1 MDHHHNYMLGLHFK
15 TRVIRLVNQQKT
27 YNDVARIC
35 RITPFQ
41 VSYIMFLL
49 PDVAVQYFNLQI
61 SNSSVAALLGIT
73 EEEVAT
79 IHSNWR
85 ATKDRPRE
93 E

>member
-1 MDHHHNYMLGLHFK
+1 MLDLHFK
-15 TRVIRLVNQQKT
+15 TSVIRLVNQQKT
-27 YNDVARIC
+27 YTDVGRIC

-85 ATKDRPRE
+85 ATMDGPRE